1 MLLKFSL
8 FGELFI
14 PNNSYS
20 KCELQAGQEGLSK
33 IAQTAMDSLPLPAV
47 CLVFLIKYAL
57 CQRTS
62 IPFYARMGHCGPN
75 TLYVVGM
82 GYFTSFMVQKAH
94 LQWKEIHG
102 ESPASGHHMS
112 SLAEYQGDDTQ
123 QA

>member
-1 MLLKFSL
+1 
-8 FGELFI
+8 
-14 PNNSYS
+14 
-20 KCELQAGQEGLSK
+20 
-33 IAQTAMDSLPLPAV
+33 
-47 CLVFLIKYAL
+47 
-57 CQRTS
+57 
-62 IPFYARMGHCGPN
+62 MGHYGPN